1 MPTIR
6 SFIALNLTADIHRQ
20 LDEIIQSLKQ
30 QTTIVRW
37 VPSQNI
43 HLTLKFLGDVSLANI
58 ETLQRVLAGEA
69 ARHAPFTFTVSGF
82 GAFPNTRWPRVL
94 WVGVQA
100 PAALTAAQHGIE
112 AETQRLGYTGEERPF
127 SPHLTL
133 GRVSNNASPQEARR
147 LSDALTQVKI
157 GELGQVMVKSI
168 VLYRSDLNSGGA
180 AYTPLASFP
189 LGNSHN
195 P

>member
-157 GELGQVMVKSI
+157 GELGQVMVKS
-168 VLYRSDLNSGGA
+168 VYLYRSDLNPGGA
-180 AYTPLASFP
+180 TYTPLASFP

>member
-20 LDEIIQSLKQ
+20 LDDIILSLKQ

-69 ARHAPFTFTVSGF
+69 ARHAPFTFTVGGF

-100 PAALTAAQHGIE
+100 PAALNTAQHGIE

-147 LSDALTQVKI
+147 LSDALAQVKI
-157 GELGQVMVKSI
+157 GELGQVMVKS
-168 VLYRSDLNSGGA
+168 VYLYRSDLNPGGA
-180 AYTPLASFP
+180 TYTPLASFP

>member
-20 LDEIIQSLKQ
+20 LDDIIQSLKQ

-69 ARHAPFTFTVSGF
+69 ARHAPFTFTVGGF

-100 PAALTAAQHGIE
+100 PAALNTAQHGIE

-147 LSDALTQVKI
+147 LSDALAQVKI
-157 GELGQVMVKSI
+157 GELGQVMVKS
-168 VLYRSDLNSGGA
+168 VYLYRSDLNPGGA
-180 AYTPLASFP
+180 TYTPLASFP

>member
-6 SFIALNLTADIHRQ
+6 SFIALNLTADIQRQ
-20 LDEIIQSLKQ
+20 LDDIIQSLKQ

-69 ARHAPFTFTVSGF
+69 ARHAPFTFTVGGF

-100 PAALTAAQHGIE
+100 PPALTAAQRGIE
-112 AETQRLGYTGEERPF
+112 AETQRLGYTNEERPF
-127 SPHLTL
+127 SPHLTM

-147 LSDALTQVKI
+147 LSEALAQVKI
-157 GELGQVMVKSI
+157 GELGQVMVKS
-168 VLYRSDLNSGGA
+168 VYLYRSDLNPGGA
-180 AYTPLASFP
+180 VYTPLASFP

>member
-20 LDEIIQSLKQ
+20 LDDIILSLKQ

-69 ARHAPFTFTVSGF
+69 ARHAPFTFTVGGF

-100 PAALTAAQHGIE
+100 PAALNTAQHGIE

-147 LSDALTQVKI
+147 LSDALAQVKI

-168 VLYRSDLNSGGA
+168 DLYRSDLNPGGA